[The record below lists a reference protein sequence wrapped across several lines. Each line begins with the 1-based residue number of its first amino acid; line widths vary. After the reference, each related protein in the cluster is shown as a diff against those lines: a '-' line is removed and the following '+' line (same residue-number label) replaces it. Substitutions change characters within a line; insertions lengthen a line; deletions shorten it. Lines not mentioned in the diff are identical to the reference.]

1 MIEIPANDGSGSFK
15 GYLALP
21 ESGSGPGLV
30 LAQEIF
36 GVNQTMRQVADYY
49 AEEGYVVLVP
59 DLFWRQSPGVELG
72 YTPDDWQRA
81 FGFYQSFD
89 ESKGVEDIQ
98 ASLTA
103 LRGREDVS
111 SNVGVLGFCL
121 GGKLAYLAACRTDA
135 DVAVAYYGVGIE
147 KALDESSNISCR
159 LVLHIAEK
167 DQFCPPEARSQ
178 IQQRLSGQSAVELYV
193 YPGVDHAFART
204 GGEHFH
210 KPSALMAHERSITA
224 LKREMGPNYD
234 FSALWDK
241 HCEHEFASRNV
252 AATMATMV
260 QEPYVNHIPTMT
272 GGVGHDMLWHFYQ
285 HHFVNSN
292 PPDTS
297 LTPISRTV
305 GSTQIVDEMLFC
317 FTHTR
322 EIDWM
327 LPGVAPTGKRVEIP
341 LVAIV
346 KFRGNKIYHEHIYWD
361 QASVLVQI
369 GKLSAADLP
378 ITGAESAAKLLDETL
393 PSNSLMPAW
402 LETA

>member
-260 QEPYVNHIPTMT
+260 REPYVNHIPTMT

-378 ITGAESAAKLLDETL
+378 VTGAESAAKLLDETL